1 MILPPLVFPAGAF
14 PTMLAPSITRKHYT
28 RQESLARDRSSPE
41 EKKVLQHFER
51 HHRYLH
57 FAKQARVFTRPR
69 ASPFVLVLAQPRQY
83 LIDIMEGLSF
93 SHFIVVMVEK
103 LAKLL

>member
-1 MILPPLVFPAGAF
+1 MLTPSLPKNIIQGKKVLQR
-14 PTMLAPSITRKHYT
+14 TDLAPKK
-28 RQESLARDRSSPE
+28 
-41 EKKVLQHFER
+41 KKVLQHFER
-51 HHRYLH
+51 NHRYLH

-69 ASPFVLVLAQPRQY
+69 ASPFVLAQPRHY

>member
-1 MILPPLVFPAGAF
+1 
-14 PTMLAPSITRKHYT
+14 MLAPSITRKHYT
-28 RQESLARDRSSPE
+28 MQESLARDRSSPFTQSVSCE

-51 HHRYLH
+51 NHRYLH

-69 ASPFVLVLAQPRQY
+69 ASPFVLAQPRQY